1 MSCLLALTLISGYK
15 KIESIANQHFGI
27 AESIVQDKNNPVIF
41 GFDTGNYHLSTYRVN
56 KVEVVG
62 EILSE
67 NGIGGDVIHLLEQ
80 KAKDIFKVTNLRPGR
95 EYHIV
100 RQDSCSKACALVYEP
115 SPLHYVVYDLRDSVS
130 INLYERAFETCVETA
145 SGEIETSLWN
155 TLSER
160 GVNPAI
166 IDKMEDAL
174 ASSVDFYHTQK
185 GDKFKVVFE
194 KKYIDGQEIG
204 MGKLIGAY
212 YKNESGDH
220 YSVLYEN
227 GDFNGYYD
235 YQGRP
240 ARSSFLKSPVKFT
253 RISSGFNM
261 RRFHPIRR
269 KTIPHLGT
277 DYAAPYGTPIRAVAD
292 GVVEEAAYTGNN
304 GRYVKIKHDKVYQTQ
319 YLHMQGYAKGV
330 KRGTRVRQGQT
341 IGYVGST
348 GLATGPHVCFRF
360 WKNGRQ
366 VNHLREVFQP
376 AKPMPEAELPTFF
389 QHRDKIKE
397 MLDRIPLAGESKVGA

>member
-15 KIESIANQHFGI
+15 KIESIANQQFGV
-27 AESIVQDKNNPVIF
+27 AETIVQDQDSPVVF
-41 GFDTGNYHLSTYRVN
+41 GFDSGNYHFSSFKVN
-56 KVEVVG
+56 KGEVLG
-62 EILSE
+62 KILSE
-67 NGIGGDVIHLLEQ
+67 NGITGDVIHLLES
-80 KAKDIFKVTNLRPGR
+80 KAKDIFNVTNLRPGR
-95 EYHIV
+95 EYHII
-100 RQDSCSKACALVYEP
+100 RTDSCSSACALVYEP

-130 INLYERAFETCVETA
+130 VNLYERAYITRVETA
-145 SGEIETSLWN
+145 SGEINSSLWN
-155 TLSER
+155 ALTDK

-185 GDKFKVVFE
+185 GDKFKLVFE

-204 MGKLIGAY
+204 MGKLIGAF

-220 YSVLYEN
+220 YSVYYEN
-227 GDFNGYYD
+227 GDFKGYYD

-240 ARSSFLKSPVKFT
+240 ARSAFLKSPVKFT

-269 KTIPHLGT
+269 RTIPHLGT

-292 GVVEEAAYTGNN
+292 GVIEEAAYSGNN
-304 GRYVKIKHDKVYQTQ
+304 GRFVKIRHDKVYQTQ
-319 YLHMQGYAKGV
+319 YLHMQGFAKGIR
-330 KRGTRVRQGQT
+330 RGTRVRQGET

-376 AKPMPEAELPTFF
+376 AKPMPESELPNFF
-389 QHRDKIKE
+389 QHRDKIKM
-397 MLDRIPLAGESKVGA
+397 MLDKIPLSGENTAEV